1 MWNKHTNI
9 VILRKDAKKTVARYC
24 AGEYILEYEKVEIEG
39 LEPSLTEPE
48 SVVLP
53 LHHISICHSRKTG
66 VQKYNTFIKSQ
77 KKCYKILR
85 FSRTTAQT
93 SQPSPLP
100 TKPRRSVVVAFTL
113 TRSAWT
119 SITFARISRI

>member
-24 AGEYILEYEKVEIEG
+24 AGEYIIEYEKVEIEG

-53 LHHISICHSRKTG
+53 LHHISMVSRKTG
-66 VQKYNTFIKSQ
+66 LQKYYTFIKMQ
-77 KKCYKILR
+77 KI
-85 FSRTTAQT
+85 F
-93 SQPSPLP
+93 
-100 TKPRRSVVVAFTL
+100 
-113 TRSAWT
+113 
-119 SITFARISRI
+119 